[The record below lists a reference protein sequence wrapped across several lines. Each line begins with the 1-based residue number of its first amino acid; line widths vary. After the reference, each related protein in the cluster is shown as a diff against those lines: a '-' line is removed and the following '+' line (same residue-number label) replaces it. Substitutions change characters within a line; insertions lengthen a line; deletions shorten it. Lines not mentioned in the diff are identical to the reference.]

1 MGITIQKQHSG
12 RRLSEASSVCTADP
26 LNELKESIGIVSP
39 KIRLLHFQNL
49 QAMDRLLSPRAV
61 LRAVFL
67 HRISL
72 SVTAR
77 TSQVPGVARLSGN
90 PGCEETGPS
99 SSRLSNFRGAVP
111 RDPPT
116 AEAWAV
122 SSTLDFIFNSNHVH
136 SGQPH
141 MGCYFHYTLQTET
154 QPPTGQNLSC
164 VNF

>member
-26 LNELKESIGIVSP
+26 LNKLKESIGIISP

-49 QAMDRLLSPRAV
+49 QAMARFLSPRAV

-67 HRISL
+67 HKSSL

-77 TSQVPGVARLSGN
+77 PSQVPGVARLWETQAVKRLAPAHPGSVTSGERFQGTR
-90 PGCEETGPS
+90 PLRRHRQCQACLTLFS
-99 SSRLSNFRGAVP
+99 
-111 RDPPT
+111 T
-116 AEAWAV
+116 ATTFTHA
-122 SSTLDFIFNSNHVH
+122 
-136 SGQPH
+136 
-141 MGCYFHYTLQTET
+141 GCYFHYTLQTET